1 MSTKSKNIT
10 KSTESTEHAES
21 TTSAENTDK
30 QNYSVVA
37 IENSPFTAVMVED
50 KWMVTLGNYQ
60 ISDKFNT
67 KEEAIKDAQRIDWNR
82 IMVVITIAIRK
93 IKTEDV
99 LELLGE
105 AGIKE

>member
-10 KSTESTEHAES
+10 KSTESTAKEQS

-30 QNYSVVA
+30 QNYSVEA
-37 IENSPFTAVMVED
+37 IENSPFTVVMVED
-50 KWMVTLGNYQ
+50 KWMVTLSNYQ

-82 IMVVITIAIRK
+82 LMVVITIAIRK

-99 LELLGE
+99 MELLGE
-105 AGIKE
+105 KIKD